1 MFTFSFQ
8 PKKCREFKVVI
19 FLILQISNL
28 IARRAEYTYVGK
40 SDFLFVDPCIK
51 VQFLQ

>member
-8 PKKCREFKVVI
+8 PKKCIEFNVVI
-19 FLILQISNL
+19 FLVLQILNL
-28 IARRAEYTYVGK
+28 IARRAEYTNVGK
-40 SDFLFVDPCIK
+40 SDLMFVDPCIT